1 MAVKA
6 THKGEEGFRV
16 SIFGELV
23 GEAQLIDT
31 DGPYAGLQGV
41 SVSLRH
47 RTGLVPGSHR
57 ILVQANGPWTINVG
71 QDFPADGN
79 AGTAP
84 PLTLFQ
90 RRGDDMERWVRLP
103 RGEYLIRSSHS
114 GNGAFAVGLIN
125 ADGGDEVLVVDNT
138 GFFEGQRLL
147 KVGPESSP
155 MSS

>member
-16 SIFGELV
+16 SIFGELLV

-31 DGPYAGLQGV
+31 DGPYAGLRGV
-41 SVSLRH
+41 SVSLRN
-47 RTGLVPGSHR
+47 RTGLVSGPHR
-57 ILVQANGPWTINVG
+57 ILVQASGSWTINVG

-84 PLTLFQ
+84 SLTLFQ

-103 RGEYLIRSSHS
+103 RGEYLILSSLRVM
-114 GNGAFAVGLIN
+114 A
-125 ADGGDEVLVVDNT
+125 
-138 GFFEGQRLL
+138 LL
-147 KVGPESSP
+147 LWG
-155 MSS
+155 